1 MKKEV
6 KDKTKKSN
14 KKIWTYIKKC
24 IPYFAK
30 EKKSVITLIVLSLI
44 ISIFSS
50 FSPAL
55 MAKILD
61 YATSGSLDKAINYSV
76 FILAFAIFIGF
87 LDNIIFTRAYVK
99 VQETV
104 SNNIKKDVISGY
116 FDIDNKELLKTS
128 SGVFLTR
135 ITQDPSSIVMAF
147 NALRANI
154 SRILSNI
161 FVFVY
166 IFYINFVLGI
176 ITVLGTI
183 TVYIIEKG
191 AMDKWNAYLKRK
203 NKLKD
208 RNTTVINEGIRG
220 SHDIK
225 LLNIVEH
232 FKNKINGNIDELYD
246 DTMKS
251 VKTDSNY
258 TFARAF
264 AVNMFT
270 GIIII
275 LSIYFVKFN
284 VITVSSL
291 IAVFLYRDRLFTS
304 VLYLAWSERQ
314 LKEFAL
320 SAERVFEVIDHTKY
334 EKEHYGS
341 KRVNELYGKIEFKDV
356 HFKYDK
362 DEVLKGVNF
371 TIEPKDTVAV
381 VGKSGSGKS
390 TIINLLSKI
399 YEVTSGEVLIDGYN
413 VNDLDKYS
421 LRNNIAVISQKPYL
435 FNMTIKENLLL
446 VNPDASQKQ
455 IEKVCKICELHDYIM
470 SLPKKYNTLV
480 GEGGVT
486 LSGGEC
492 QRIAIARALLRKTNI
507 ILFDEAT
514 SALDN
519 ETQANIQQAINNIS
533 SEYTMLIVAHRLS
546 TIKDCNKIIVVNDG
560 KICGIGSHKELY
572 KDNEIYRTLYENE
585 LQKEK
590 NDKN

>member
-6 KDKTKKSN
+6 KEKTKKSN

-30 EKKSVITLIVLSLI
+30 EKKAVITLIILSLV

-61 YATSGSLDKAINYSV
+61 YATSGSLDKAIKYSV
-76 FILAFAIFIGF
+76 FILAIAIFMEF

-104 SNNIKKDVISGY
+104 SNNIKKDVINGY

-135 ITQDPSSIVMAF
+135 ITQDPNNVVMAF

-161 FVFVY
+161 FVFIY
-166 IFYINFVLGI
+166 IFYINFVLGF
-176 ITVLGTI
+176 ITILGTI
-183 TVYIIEKG
+183 TVYIIEKR

-203 NKLKD
+203 NKLRD

-232 FKNKINGNIDELYD
+232 FKNKINGNIDELYN
-246 DTMKS
+246 DTIKSMKI
-251 VKTDSNY
+251 DSNY

-264 AVNMFT
+264 TVYIFT

-275 LSIYFVKFN
+275 LSIYFVKFD
-284 VITVSSL
+284 VITISSL
-291 IAVFLYRDRLFTS
+291 IAVFLYKDRLFTS

-320 SAERVFEVIDHTKY
+320 SAERIFEVIDHTKY
-334 EKEHYGS
+334 EKEHYGN
-341 KRVNELYGKIEFKDV
+341 KRVNELYGKIEFKNV

-371 TIEPKDTVAV
+371 TIEPKDTVAI

-399 YEVTSGEVLIDGYN
+399 YEVTKGEILIDGYN
-413 VNDLDKYS
+413 VNDLDKFS

-455 IEKVCKICELHDYIM
+455 IENVCKICELHDYIM
-470 SLPKKYNTLV
+470 TLPKKYNTIV

-492 QRIAIARALLRKTNI
+492 QRVAIARALLRKTNI

-519 ETQANIQQAINNIS
+519 ETQANIQKAINNIS

-560 KICGIGSHKELY
+560 KICGVGSHKELY
-572 KDNEIYRTLYENE
+572 KNNEIYRTLYENE
-585 LQKEK
+585 LQKEE
-590 NDKN
+590 NDEN

>member
-1 MKKEV
+1 MKKDV
-6 KDKTKKSN
+6 KDKTKKTKSE
-14 KKIWTYIKKC
+14 IWTYIKKC
-24 IPYFAK
+24 APYFAK
-30 EKKSVITLIVLSLI
+30 EKKSVIILITLGLVLSI
-44 ISIFSS
+44 YNS
-50 FSPAL
+50 FGPAL
-55 MAKILD
+55 MSKILD
-61 YATSGSLDKAINYSV
+61 YATSGRLEQAISYTV
-76 FILAFAIFIGF
+76 FILCLSLFAVYVEIMIF
-87 LDNIIFTRAYVK
+87 NKAYTK
-99 VQETV
+99 VQETIT
-104 SNNIKKDVISGY
+104 NNIKKEVISAY

-128 SGVFLTR
+128 SGIFLTR
-135 ITQDPSSIVMAF
+135 ITSDPQNIVTAF
-147 NALRANI
+147 DALRSNL
-154 SRILSNI
+154 SRILSNL
-161 FVFVY
+161 FVFAY
-166 IFYINFVLGI
+166 IFYINFVLGV

-183 TVYIIEKG
+183 TIYIIEKR
-191 AMDKWNAYLKRK
+191 AMDKWNAYKKRR
-203 NKLKD
+203 NKLRD
-208 RNTTVINEGIRG
+208 RNTTIINEGIRG

-232 FKNKINGNIDELYD
+232 FKSRISSNLDELYN
-246 DTMKS
+246 DTMRS
-251 VKTDSNY
+251 TEVDRRY
-258 TFARAF
+258 TFGRML
-264 AVNMFT
+264 AVYIFT
-270 GIIII
+270 MTIIV

-284 VITVSSL
+284 VISISSL
-291 IAVFLYRDRLFTS
+291 LTVFLYKDRLFSS
-304 VLYLAWSERQ
+304 VLYLAWSERH

-320 SAERVFEVIDHTKY
+320 SAERIFEVIDHTTY
-334 EKEHYGS
+334 EKEHYGN

-362 DEVLKGVNF
+362 DEVLKGVDF
-371 TIEPKDTVAV
+371 SIEPKDTVAV

-399 YEVTSGEVLIDGYN
+399 YEVTKGEILIDGYN
-413 VNDLDKYS
+413 VNDLDKFS

-455 IEKVCKICELHDYIM
+455 IENVCKICELHDYIM
-470 SLPKKYNTLV
+470 TLPKKYNTIV

-492 QRIAIARALLRKTNI
+492 QRVAIARALLRKTNI

-519 ETQANIQQAINNIS
+519 ETQANIQKAINNIS

-560 KICGIGSHKELY
+560 KICGVGSHKELY
-572 KDNEIYRTLYENE
+572 NNNEIYRTLYENE
-585 LQKEK
+585 LQKEE

>member
-1 MKKEV
+1 MKKDV
-6 KDKTKKSN
+6 KDKTKKSKN
-14 KKIWTYIKKC
+14 EIWKYIKKC
-24 IPYFAK
+24 APYFAK
-30 EKKSVITLIVLSLI
+30 EKKSVIILIVLGLVLSVYN
-44 ISIFSS
+44 S
-50 FSPAL
+50 FGPAL
-55 MAKILD
+55 MSKILD
-61 YATSGSLDKAINYSV
+61 YATSGRLEQAISYTV
-76 FILAFAIFIGF
+76 FILCLSLFAVYVEIMIF
-87 LDNIIFTRAYVK
+87 NKAYTK
-99 VQETV
+99 VQETIT
-104 SNNIKKDVISGY
+104 NNIKKEVISAY

-128 SGVFLTR
+128 SGIFLTR
-135 ITQDPSSIVMAF
+135 ITSDPQNVVTAF
-147 NALRANI
+147 DALRSNL
-154 SRILSNI
+154 SRILSNL
-161 FVFVY
+161 FVFAY
-166 IFYINFVLGI
+166 IFYINFVLGV

-183 TVYIIEKG
+183 TIYIIEKR
-191 AMDKWNAYLKRK
+191 AMDKWNAYKKRR
-203 NKLKD
+203 NKLRD
-208 RNTTVINEGIRG
+208 RNTTIINEGIRG

-232 FKNKINGNIDELYD
+232 FKSRISSNLDELYN
-246 DTMKS
+246 DTMRS
-251 VKTDSNY
+251 TEVDRRY
-258 TFARAF
+258 TFGRML
-264 AVNMFT
+264 AVYVFT
-270 GIIII
+270 MTIIV

-284 VITVSSL
+284 VISISSL
-291 IAVFLYRDRLFTS
+291 LTVFLYKDRLFSS
-304 VLYLAWSERQ
+304 VLYLAWSERH

-320 SAERVFEVIDHTKY
+320 SAERIFEVIDHTEYK
-334 EKEHYGS
+334 KEHYGN
-341 KRVNELYGKIEFKDV
+341 KRVNELYGKIEFKNV

-399 YEVTSGEVLIDGYN
+399 YEVTKGEILIDGYN
-413 VNDLDKYS
+413 VNDLDKFS

-455 IEKVCKICELHDYIM
+455 IENVCKICELHDYIM
-470 SLPKKYNTLV
+470 TLPKKYNTIV

-492 QRIAIARALLRKTNI
+492 QRVAIARALLRKTNI

-519 ETQANIQQAINNIS
+519 ETQANIQKAINNIS

-560 KICGIGSHKELY
+560 KICGVGSHKELY
-572 KDNEIYRTLYENE
+572 KNNEIYRTLYENE
-585 LQKEK
+585 LQREE

>member
-6 KDKTKKSN
+6 KDKTKKTKTSVC
-14 KKIWTYIKKC
+14 TYIKKC
-24 IPYFAK
+24 APYFVK
-30 EKKSVITLIVLSLI
+30 EKEAVIVLIVLSLI
-44 ISIFSS
+44 LSVFNS
-50 FSPAL
+50 FTPAL
-55 MAKILD
+55 LANILD
-61 YATSGSLDKAINYSV
+61 YATSSKLDLAIKY
-76 FILAFAIFIGF
+76 AFLIFLLAIFVEF
-87 LDNIIFTRAYVK
+87 
-99 VQETV
+99 
-104 SNNIKKDVISGY
+104 
-116 FDIDNKELLKTS
+116 IDNKELLKTS
-128 SGVFLTR
+128 SGIFLTR
-135 ITQDPSSIVMAF
+135 ITEDPNNVVSSF
-147 NALRANI
+147 NALRSNI

-161 FVFVY
+161 FVFIY
-166 IFYINFVLGI
+166 IFYINFILGV

-183 TVYIIEKG
+183 TVYLIEKR
-191 AMDKWNAYLKRK
+191 AMDKWNSYKKRR
-203 NKLKD
+203 NKLRD
-208 RNTTVINEGIRG
+208 RNTTIINEGIRG

-232 FKNKINGNIDELYD
+232 FKSKINGNLDELYD
-246 DTMKS
+246 DTIKS
-251 VKTDSNY
+251 MKTDSNY
-258 TFARAF
+258 TFARSA
-264 AVNMFT
+264 AVYIFT
-270 GIIII
+270 TVIII
-275 LSIYFVKFN
+275 LSIYFVKFDI
-284 VITVSSL
+284 ITVSSL
-291 IAVFLYRDRLFTS
+291 IAVFLYKDRLFTS

-320 SAERVFEVIDHTKY
+320 SAERIFEVIDHTKY
-334 EKEHYGS
+334 EKEYYGN

-362 DEVLKGVNF
+362 DEVLKGINF
-371 TIEPKDTVAV
+371 TIDPKDTVAV

-399 YEVTSGEVLIDGYN
+399 YEVTSGEILIDGYN

-446 VNPDASQKQ
+446 VNPEVSQQQ
-455 IEKVCKICELHDYIM
+455 IENVCKICELHDYIM
-470 SLPKKYNTLV
+470 TLPKKYNTLV

-492 QRIAIARALLRKTNI
+492 QRVAIARALLRKTNI

-519 ETQANIQQAINNIS
+519 ETQTNIQKAINNIS

-572 KDNEIYRTLYENE
+572 KNNELYRTLYENE
-585 LQKEK
+585 LQKEE
-590 NDKN
+590 NDEN

>member
-6 KDKTKKSN
+6 KEKTKKSN

-30 EKKSVITLIVLSLI
+30 EKKAVITLIILSLV

-61 YATSGSLDKAINYSV
+61 YATSGSLDKAIKY
-76 FILAFAIFIGF
+76 
-87 LDNIIFTRAYVK
+87 
-99 VQETV
+99 
-104 SNNIKKDVISGY
+104 
-116 FDIDNKELLKTS
+116 
-128 SGVFLTR
+128 
-135 ITQDPSSIVMAF
+135 
-147 NALRANI
+147 
-154 SRILSNI
+154 
-161 FVFVY
+161 
-166 IFYINFVLGI
+166 
-176 ITVLGTI
+176 
-183 TVYIIEKG
+183 
-191 AMDKWNAYLKRK
+191 
-203 NKLKD
+203 
-208 RNTTVINEGIRG
+208 
-220 SHDIK
+220 
-225 LLNIVEH
+225 
-232 FKNKINGNIDELYD
+232 
-246 DTMKS
+246 
-251 VKTDSNY
+251 
-258 TFARAF
+258 
-264 AVNMFT
+264 
-270 GIIII
+270 
-275 LSIYFVKFN
+275 
-284 VITVSSL
+284 
-291 IAVFLYRDRLFTS
+291 S

-320 SAERVFEVIDHTKY
+320 SAERIFEVIDHTKY
-334 EKEHYGS
+334 EKEHYGN
-341 KRVNELYGKIEFKDV
+341 KRVNELYGKIEFKNV

-371 TIEPKDTVAV
+371 TIEPKDTVAI

-399 YEVTSGEVLIDGYN
+399 YEVTKGEILIDGYN
-413 VNDLDKYS
+413 VNDLDKFS

-455 IEKVCKICELHDYIM
+455 IENVCKICELHDYIM
-470 SLPKKYNTLV
+470 TLPKKYNTIV

-492 QRIAIARALLRKTNI
+492 QRVAIARALLRKTNI

-519 ETQANIQQAINNIS
+519 ETQANIQKAINNIS

-560 KICGIGSHKELY
+560 KICGVGSHKELY
-572 KDNEIYRTLYENE
+572 KNNEIYRTLYENE
-585 LQKEK
+585 LQKEE
-590 NDKN
+590 NDEN

>member
-1 MKKEV
+1 MKKDV
-6 KDKTKKSN
+6 KDKTKKTKSE
-14 KKIWTYIKKC
+14 IWTYIKKC
-24 IPYFAK
+24 APYFAK
-30 EKKSVITLIVLSLI
+30 EKKSVIILITLGLVLSI
-44 ISIFSS
+44 YNS
-50 FSPAL
+50 FGPAL
-55 MAKILD
+55 MSKILD
-61 YATSGSLDKAINYSV
+61 YATSGRLEQAISYTVFMLCLSL
-76 FILAFAIFIGF
+76 FAVYVEIMIF
-87 LDNIIFTRAYVK
+87 NKAYVK
-99 VQETV
+99 VQETIT
-104 SNNIKKDVISGY
+104 NNIKKEVISAY

-128 SGVFLTR
+128 SGIFLTR
-135 ITQDPSSIVMAF
+135 ITSDPQNIVTAF
-147 NALRANI
+147 DALRSNL
-154 SRILSNI
+154 SRILSNL
-161 FVFVY
+161 FVFAY
-166 IFYINFVLGI
+166 IFYINFVLGV

-183 TVYIIEKG
+183 TIYIIEKR
-191 AMDKWNAYLKRK
+191 AMDKWNAYKKRR
-203 NKLKD
+203 NKLRD
-208 RNTTVINEGIRG
+208 RNTTIINEGIRG

-232 FKNKINGNIDELYD
+232 FKSRISSNLDELYN
-246 DTMKS
+246 DTMRS
-251 VKTDSNY
+251 TEVDRRY
-258 TFARAF
+258 TFGRML
-264 AVNMFT
+264 AVYVFT
-270 GIIII
+270 MTIIV

-284 VITVSSL
+284 VIAVSSL
-291 IAVFLYRDRLFTS
+291 IAVFLYKDRLFTS

-320 SAERVFEVIDHTKY
+320 SAERIFEVIDHTEYK
-334 EKEHYGS
+334 KEHYGN

-362 DEVLKGVNF
+362 DEVLKGVDF
-371 TIEPKDTVAV
+371 SIEPKDTVAV

-399 YEVTSGEVLIDGYN
+399 YEVTKGEILIDGYN
-413 VNDLDKYS
+413 VNDLDKFS

-455 IEKVCKICELHDYIM
+455 IENVCKICELHDYIM
-470 SLPKKYNTLV
+470 TLPKKYNTIV

-492 QRIAIARALLRKTNI
+492 QRVAIARALLRKTNI

-519 ETQANIQQAINNIS
+519 ETQANIQKAINNIS

-560 KICGIGSHKELY
+560 KICGVGSHKELY
-572 KDNEIYRTLYENE
+572 KNNEIYRTLYENE
-585 LQKEK
+585 LQKEE